1 MEFDEMKKIWDTQ
14 KEEYVFTH
22 NQSAL
27 HNHVVVKQKQGLHIT
42 NISEWL
48 MIAVNV
54 LVPVYLLA
62 SMLPGEINISF
73 TILSGWM
80 LVTAAFI
87 SNGRYKRI
95 SGNSRF
101 DRTLRGDLQF
111 AIDVAQYQVK
121 LAALGRWSIVP
132 IGLLSLTALI
142 EADKPLWI
150 AAMVVVSLFLANYAA
165 GWESGIY
172 RARLHQLEGLM
183 KKLDEE
189 V

>member
-1 MEFDEMKKIWDTQ
+1 MEFDEMKKIWDNQ
-14 KEEYVFTH
+14 KEEYVFTL

-27 HNHVVVKQKQGLHIT
+27 HNHVVVKQKQGLRIT

-48 MIAVNV
+48 MIAVNI
-54 LVPVYLLA
+54 LVPVYMIT
-62 SMLPGEINISF
+62 SMLSGEINISLA
-73 TILSGWM
+73 ISSGWM
-80 LVTAAFI
+80 LLTAAFI
-87 SNGRYKRI
+87 VNGRYKRM

-111 AIDVAQYQVK
+111 AIDVARYQVR

-132 IGLLSLTALI
+132 IGLLSVTALI
-142 EADKPLWI
+142 EAGKPLWI
-150 AAMVVVSLFLANYAA
+150 AAIVVIFLVFANYAA
-165 GWESGIY
+165 VWESGIY
-172 RARLHQLEGLM
+172 KARLHQLEGLM